1 MYSATAWALRAS
13 SGAERS
19 ISQAKAAGRNS
30 SAVTV
35 KVSPVA
41 VSYSVKE
48 SSWGAGVAGRRPS
61 KKPGAAVAVG
71 WAAAGEGL
79 ASPAG
84 GGLSWA
90 RYRAYTPPG
99 SSVKAAYSA
108 RNSASRERALLRVC
122 GDMVPPSFLHFYS
135 LKNSF

>member
-1 MYSATAWALRAS
+1 MRAS

-48 SSWGAGVAGRRPS
+48 SSWGAGVAAGRRPS
-61 KKPGAAVAVG
+61 KKPGAAVAAG

-84 GGLSWA
+84 GELSWA

-99 SSVKAAYSA
+99 SSVKAAYSR

-122 GDMVPPSFLHFYS
+122 GDMVPPSFLHFCD